1 MDRIVGIPTLTFSY
15 IAIHSSLSFFVACDY
30 GQIFEPQERDAVHQ
44 YMIDA
49 GCIMNSPYPL
59 LLRPQRAVDIILS
72 FDFSLREKE
81 DEELL
86 DVSHFQIHFATDP
99 LQCQTTA

>member
-1 MDRIVGIPTLTFSY
+1 MEYLSSLTISY
-15 IAIHSSLSFFVACDY
+15 ITIHSSLSFFVACDY
-30 GQIFEPQERDAVHQ
+30 GQIFEPQERAAVHQ

-49 GCIMNSPYPL
+49 GCVINSPYPL

-86 DVSHFQIHFATDP
+86 DVSYFQIHFAMDP
-99 LQCQTTA
+99 L